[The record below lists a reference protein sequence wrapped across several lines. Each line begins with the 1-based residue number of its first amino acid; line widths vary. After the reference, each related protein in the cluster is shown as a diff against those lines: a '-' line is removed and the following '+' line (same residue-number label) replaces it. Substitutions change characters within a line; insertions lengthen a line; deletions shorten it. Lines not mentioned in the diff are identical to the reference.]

1 MKNKE
6 VLYKF
11 LLLLLLTTTLIFLVA
26 CDESSEPNIETTVVA
41 TLPVKIVETVVIA
54 TPESVKSSVVATVPV
69 KIATSVASEAT
80 ESEKPTVVPV
90 PSKIVKA
97 IAKASPEPFTPTP
110 LFPTTISKSTTK
122 SSPTPM
128 PTTNL
133 LLSAQRQLEWPT
145 DVGTSHF
152 GALGNELDGFAGAWV
167 RPLPGR
173 FIWGLMEPSEGDYLW
188 KASDNWVRKWQ
199 EDRLGVLV
207 MIWPFAQWDQ
217 NICHAED
224 PPVENPRVFPHYDSN
239 LLLRMYSPCKPQSY
253 SSWLS
258 KVVERYDGDGFDDM
272 PGLKYPIRH
281 WEIGNEPDMQSPR
294 HTLFQGDSEA
304 YLNLLKLS
312 YQTVKSADSNAS
324 VLIAAPS
331 KWTPEVI
338 EYWEPIFGGGS
349 NFFDIG
355 NMHSLQASND
365 FHASEY
371 RRQLDA
377 SGSNGKPFWIT
388 EAGVFMGGKALEQEE
403 LARITIPNYAS
414 AFAAG
419 AQVVF
424 RLSRGHNTG
433 QVLETYLLA
442 ARTFGDF
449 DVATSLSD
457 NVVRF
462 EMPDGGIVFALWDNG
477 TLPDDV
483 TGKVKVIT
491 YKGEESSQDAS
502 MVIAQAPILVVLDAG
517 SGR

>member
-1 MKNKE
+1 
-6 VLYKF
+6 
-11 LLLLLLTTTLIFLVA
+11 
-26 CDESSEPNIETTVVA
+26 
-41 TLPVKIVETVVIA
+41 
-54 TPESVKSSVVATVPV
+54 
-69 KIATSVASEAT
+69 
-80 ESEKPTVVPV
+80 
-90 PSKIVKA
+90 
-97 IAKASPEPFTPTP
+97 
-110 LFPTTISKSTTK
+110 
-122 SSPTPM
+122 
-128 PTTNL
+128 
-133 LLSAQRQLEWPT
+133 
-145 DVGTSHF
+145 
-152 GALGNELDGFAGAWV
+152 
-167 RPLPGR
+167 
-173 FIWGLMEPSEGDYLW
+173 
-188 KASDNWVRKWQ
+188 
-199 EDRLGVLV
+199 

-224 PPVENPRVFPHYDSN
+224 PPVENPRVFPQYDSN
-239 LLLRMYSPCKPQSY
+239 LLLRMYPPCKPQSY

>member
-1 MKNKE
+1 MMRKNDSLV

-11 LLLLLLTTTLIFLVA
+11 LSLLLLTTTLTLLVA
-26 CDESSEPNIETTVVA
+26 CDGSSEPNIETTVV
-41 TLPVKIVETVVIA
+41 
-54 TPESVKSSVVATVPV
+54 STVPV
-69 KIATSVASEAT
+69 KIANTVAAVTPESVTPAVV
-80 ESEKPTVVPV
+80 PTVPA
-90 PSKIVKA
+90 KIIKA
-97 IAKASPEPFTPTP
+97 VATATPQSFTPTP
-110 LFPTTISKSTTK
+110 VLPTVTSKANSKSYPTPTPTTK
-122 SSPTPM
+122 
-128 PTTNL
+128 L
-133 LLSAQRQLEWPT
+133 LLSVQRQLEWPT

-152 GALGNELDGFAGAWV
+152 GALGNELDGFSGAWV

-199 EDRLGVLV
+199 ENRLGVLV

-224 PPVENPRVFPHYDSN
+224 PPVETPRVFPQYDSN
-239 LLLRMYSPCKPQSY
+239 LLLRMYPPCKPQSY

-258 KVVERYDGDGFDDM
+258 KVVERYDGDGFNDM

-281 WEIGNEPDMQSPR
+281 WEIGNEPDMQSPS
-294 HTLFQGDSEA
+294 HTLFQGNAEA

-312 YQTVKSADSNAS
+312 YKTVKSADPNAS

-338 EYWEPIFGGGS
+338 EYWEPIFAGGS

-377 SGSNGKPFWIT
+377 SGSSSKPFWIT
-388 EAGVFMGGKALEQEE
+388 EAGVFMGGKPLEQEE

-449 DVATSLSD
+449 DVATSLTE

-462 EMPDGGIVFALWDNG
+462 DMPDGRLVFALWDNG
-477 TLPDDV
+477 TLPDEV

-502 MVIAQAPILVVLDAG
+502 VVISQVPILVVVEAG
-517 SGR
+517 GGS

>member
-1 MKNKE
+1 M
-6 VLYKF
+6 
-11 LLLLLLTTTLIFLVA
+11 A

-224 PPVENPRVFPHYDSN
+224 PPVENPRVFPQYDSN
-239 LLLRMYSPCKPQSY
+239 LLLRMYPPCKPQSY

-312 YQTVKSADSNAS
+312 YQTVKSADPDAS

-477 TLPDDV
+477 TFPDDV
-483 TGKVKVIT
+483 TGNVIVIT
-491 YKGEESSQDAS
+491 YKGEVSSQVAS